1 MVYFTLFYLDSKNII
16 SFDQYLAIT
25 SNVHWW
31 IVKWCYDFVLT
42 AQLQSDAIEPRF
54 SQYRQISGGRFSV
67 SLREILN
74 TERVL
79 SCRSLIKND
88 LNFWKDDLQSES
100 NEDESYEMIDEIL
113 RDRIEEI
120 SESVLDD
127 DGLEVVI
134 AISGYIAKNLLKRSK
149 CKDCEKKLIVHDQDF
164 QNDQYL
170 MLLSRGGLSVL

>member
-1 MVYFTLFYLDSKNII
+1 MINALRSQAMFIDELLNDG
-16 SFDQYLAIT
+16 
-25 SNVHWW
+25 
-31 IVKWCYDFVLT
+31 YDFVLT
-42 AQLQSDAIEPRF
+42 ARLQSDAIEPRF

-74 TERVL
+74 TEIKNN
-79 SCRSLIKND
+79 SLIKKD
-88 LNFWKDDLQSES
+88 RYFWKDDLQPES

-113 RDRIEEI
+113 RDRIEEL

-127 DGLEVVI
+127 DGLEVAI

>member
-1 MVYFTLFYLDSKNII
+1 M
-16 SFDQYLAIT
+16 
-25 SNVHWW
+25 
-31 IVKWCYDFVLT
+31 
-42 AQLQSDAIEPRF
+42 
-54 SQYRQISGGRFSV
+54 
-67 SLREILN
+67 REILN

-127 DGLEVVI
+127 DGLEVAI

-170 MLLSRGGLSVL
+170 MLLSRGGLSVLQRSSQDSCAAVLRFSIGQVTRSAMFFFENTMATNVNSVANII

>member
-1 MVYFTLFYLDSKNII
+1 MINALRSQAMFIDELLNDG
-16 SFDQYLAIT
+16 
-25 SNVHWW
+25 
-31 IVKWCYDFVLT
+31 YDFVLT
-42 AQLQSDAIEPRF
+42 ARLQSDAIEPRF

-74 TERVL
+74 TEIKNN
-79 SCRSLIKND
+79 SLIKKD
-88 LNFWKDDLQSES
+88 RYFWKDDLQPES

-113 RDRIEEI
+113 RDRIEEL

-127 DGLEVVI
+127 DGLEVAI
-134 AISGYIAKNLLKRSK
+134 AISGYIAKNLLKRPN

>member
-1 MVYFTLFYLDSKNII
+1 MFIDELLNDG
-16 SFDQYLAIT
+16 
-25 SNVHWW
+25 
-31 IVKWCYDFVLT
+31 YDFVLT
-42 AQLQSDAIEPRF
+42 ARLQSDAIEPRF

-74 TERVL
+74 TEIKNN
-79 SCRSLIKND
+79 SLIKKD
-88 LNFWKDDLQSES
+88 RYFWKDDLQPES

-113 RDRIEEI
+113 RDRIEEL

-127 DGLEVVI
+127 DGLEVAI

>member
-1 MVYFTLFYLDSKNII
+1 M
-16 SFDQYLAIT
+16 
-25 SNVHWW
+25 
-31 IVKWCYDFVLT
+31 
-42 AQLQSDAIEPRF
+42 
-54 SQYRQISGGRFSV
+54 
-67 SLREILN
+67 REILN

-134 AISGYIAKNLLKRSK
+134 AISGYIAKNLLKPSK